1 MNLYAMIDTQFWSL
15 IEKIEGCKRQ
25 DELTDFGP
33 LVAALSKMTEADIH
47 GFYECL
53 AQKAYALDTR
63 KHYRRFSWIP
73 GLSDSFLYTR
83 LMVVAQGKH
92 AYQDVLKTPR
102 AFPKRSSNW
111 LEDLLYVANDA
122 YFDKT
127 GRDFPRDSSVDIES
141 FSNKEGWAK

>member
-1 MNLYAMIDTQFWSL
+1 MNLDVMNDTQFWSL

-25 DELTDFGP
+25 DGSTNFEP

-63 KHYRRFSWIP
+63 KHYRRFSWFP

-83 LMVVAQGKH
+83 LMVVAQGKQ
-92 AYQDVLKTPR
+92 AYHDVLKNPR
-102 AFPKRSSNW
+102 AFPKRSPNW
-111 LEDLLYVANDA
+111 LEGLLYVAGDA
-122 YFDKT
+122 YSDIT
-127 GRDFPRDSSVDIES
+127 GREFSREATVDIES
-141 FSNKEGWAK
+141 FSNEEGWAK